1 MGADVALAADPDR
14 HPYEI
19 IRQDEY
25 QTTGGT
31 TAAAAAWAGYLALVN
46 QCRVKMN
53 MPKLG
58 FVNPHLYRLGVAQ
71 QQQQRS
77 SGSDSSSGGVF
88 RDVTKGSNG
97 GYQAGVGW
105 DAATGWGSMNGRKLL
120 EALCPGF
127 VSRPALMMF

>member
-1 MGADVALAADPDR
+1 VGQNYVLALWSNAA
-14 HPYEI
+14 
-19 IRQDEY
+19 
-25 QTTGGT
+25 
-31 TAAAAAWAGYLALVN
+31 TAAAATAPG
-46 QCRVKMN
+46 
-53 MPKLG
+53 
-58 FVNPHLYRLGVAQ
+58 
-71 QQQQRS
+71 
-77 SGSDSSSGGVF
+77 GSDSSSGGVF